1 MKMKNI
7 VLIDDSEMDNYISEY
22 IITESK
28 MAQEISVF
36 SSAIEA
42 LEYFVK
48 LQTEQ
53 QEFPDAIFVDIN
65 MPEMDGFGFLD
76 EYSKFPEDII
86 KKTSVFMLSSSADPN
101 DVKRALKYEVVK
113 KYFTKPLSIDILN
126 QSINLTY

>member
-86 KKTSVFMLSSSADPN
+86 KKTSVFTLSSSADPN

-113 KYFTKPLSIDILN
+113 NYFTKPLSIDILN

>member
-1 MKMKNI
+1 MKNI
-7 VLIDDSEMDNYISEY
+7 VLIDDSEMDNYISKY

-126 QSINLTY
+126 QLI

>member
-1 MKMKNI
+1 MKNI

-126 QSINLTY
+126 QLI